1 MSQPTL
7 FASLQTWRPEPA
19 SRCPG
24 KSTKIGL
31 RGDLGPAPQPG
42 WSSGMILAAHGPW
55 WFLIFPMPARDGSEP
70 SPRVAR
76 LVAFAVAAAAAAG
89 LPSVSETSG
98 IGGSFF
104 QTITVH
110 AVGWNQLYS
119 YVGASIIAL
128 SAANSCNYRE
138 RPRLGGGGR
147 GFDPVPTVRST
158 LDLDRGAKRW
168 AGGVKMDSIPPPPG
182 FYYSVFC
189 SSAVSPD
196 PSSGSIYVWLPQ

>member
-98 IGGSFF
+98 
-104 QTITVH
+104 
-110 AVGWNQLYS
+110 
-119 YVGASIIAL
+119 ASIIAL

-196 PSSGSIYVWLPQ
+196 PSSGPMIHMSVNLISDSEA